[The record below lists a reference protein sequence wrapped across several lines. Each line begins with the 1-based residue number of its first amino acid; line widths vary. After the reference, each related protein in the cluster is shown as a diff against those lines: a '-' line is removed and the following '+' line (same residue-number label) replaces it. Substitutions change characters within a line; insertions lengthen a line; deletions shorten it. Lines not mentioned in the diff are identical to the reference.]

1 MKSTAIAVARIEV
14 LIWVLVYGGLLTFV
28 VSLFLPPQEDTLA
41 TWMAVCGLVVAM
53 AGFVC
58 VFVRSKMKV
67 PP

>member
-1 MKSTAIAVARIEV
+1 MSSQIAVTRIEW
-14 LIWVLVYGGLLTFV
+14 LIWILAYGGLLTFV

-41 TWMAVCGLVVAM
+41 TWMAVGGLVVAA

-58 VFVRSKMKV
+58 VYIRSKMKV